1 MTGEGFMTRIRPE
14 DEKPELDVPDSA
26 RWIRHTA
33 FTDLTV
39 QTSLYAHK
47 GQMLAIRRYLTVRQ
61 SRETRGDYD
70 ALPLS
75 DLGSGQSVST
85 PTNPRR
91 YDQTPLTLRRGIITI
106 ISTIVAFTGVVFVFS
121 LLVDDA
127 NLHSPATDIPSNYL
141 LRIEANGGFYRD
153 AYPIRSM
160 LKYWN
165 IAEKEVKERGL
176 DTCNGQLGRELI
188 DAHLRTTIDYCH
200 SPVSA
205 IAVPND
211 N

>member
-1 MTGEGFMTRIRPE
+1 MTGEGFTTRIRPK

-33 FTDLTV
+33 FTDQTV

-85 PTNPRR
+85 PTNPHR
-91 YDQTPLTLRRGIITI
+91 YDQTPLTLRRAIITI
-106 ISTIVAFTGVVFVFS
+106 VLTIIAFTGIVLVFS
-121 LLVDDA
+121 LLVDNADLDSFPA
-127 NLHSPATDIPSNYL
+127 NAPLGDLIL
-141 LRIEANGGFYRD
+141 IEANGGFYRD

-165 IAEKEVKERGL
+165 IAEREVKERGL
-176 DTCNGQLGRELI
+176 DTCNGQLGRELM

-205 IAVPND
+205 IEVPND